1 MPSKA
6 KGIRA
11 MTEGREGAMGVPRRE
26 VWTQVGAERV
36 VSKSFLEAE
45 ATQPLEGY

>member
-6 KGIRA
+6 ERVRA
-11 MTEGREGAMGVPRRE
+11 MTEGRERAMGVLRRE

-36 VSKSFLEAE
+36 VSKSLLEAE
-45 ATQPLEGY
+45 ATEPLKGY